1 LQPNGREIKENRMSQ
16 GSEASASAI
25 DDVIARAMR
34 ELDLEDKVKLLTGAA
49 AFSLH
54 GNEAIGLRPMIFSD
68 GPTGVRGSEFVGGKK
83 VALLPNATLLAQA
96 WDEAAAERVG
106 EMLASEGRSQD
117 VDVVLGPTVNLHR
130 SPLGGR
136 LFEAYAEDPLLS
148 GRLAAAYIR
157 GIQRYGI
164 GACVKHYVANESET
178 QRRTVNVRVS
188 ESALRE
194 LYLLPFEICVADAHP
209 WTIMAAYNNV
219 NDLPATEQDELNNGV
234 LKSEWDWDG
243 LLMSDWGAT
252 RTAAPAANGG
262 LDLVMPGPRGPW
274 GDQLVSAVR
283 SRAVAEAT
291 IDDHLARLLRLAGRV
306 GALNGIPGERTAEM
320 ARVVAADSPATR
332 LSLRNLASAGMVLLK
347 GHDILPLQD
356 SLITKSSPLVLIGR
370 HALETSL
377 QGGGSASVRPPHQV
391 SIVDGLTEALGEDR
405 VRALDGVA
413 VRNNPTAAAPESIID
428 PQTGRLGMRIASFDG
443 SGAER
448 ASTSSEV
455 AEFVLG
461 LSGGPHEGAS
471 VLELSAELVAPPGTP
486 LLVGVR
492 GVGEWT
498 LSYGDE
504 TYAFATNLLP
514 GDSAEVGFM
523 VPPSWI
529 HVVEAAPGR
538 ILLARLV
545 ISERITLAGLVVQPV
560 PTPDEQLITE
570 AALTAQDAD
579 PAVVVV
585 GLTAEQETEAID
597 KRTLALPG
605 RQDDLVRAVAGAA
618 RHTVVVINSA
628 TPVLMPWLEQVDA
641 VLWAGLPGQEGGHAI
656 ADVLLGKTEPT
667 GRLVTTFPAADG
679 DGPAWN
685 VTPQDGALD
694 YAEGT
699 RVGYRGWYGADV
711 DPAFWFGAGLGWG
724 TWDYRPAEQVRSDD
738 GVALTVVLANTAN
751 RTSREVVQV
760 YWRPQGSAPVRLV
773 GYAVADEVVPGEERR
788 VTVECDPRAFR
799 LWDESASG
807 WVTPTGGTL
816 LVARGL
822 GDIRIEVPRA

>member
-1 LQPNGREIKENRMSQ
+1 MKESRMSQ
-16 GSEASASAI
+16 SNEASASAI
-25 DDVIARAMR
+25 DHVIAKAVG
-34 ELDLEDKVKLLTGAA
+34 ELDLEDKVELLTGAA

-68 GPTGVRGSEFVGGKK
+68 GPTGVRGSEFVGGRK
-83 VALLPNATLLAQA
+83 VALFPNATLLAQA

-106 EMLASEGRSQD
+106 EMLAGEGRAQD

-136 LFEAYAEDPLLS
+136 MFEAYSEDPLLS

-157 GIQRYGI
+157 GIQRYGV
-164 GACVKHYVANESET
+164 GGCVKHYVANESET

-188 ESALRE
+188 EAALRE
-194 LYLLPFEICVADAHP
+194 LYLLPFEICVADSHP

-219 NDLPATEQDELNNGV
+219 NGVAATEQDELNNGV
-234 LKSEWDWDG
+234 LKSEWGWDG

-252 RTAAPAANGG
+252 KTAAPAANGG

-274 GDQLVSAVR
+274 GHQLLTAVR
-283 SRAVAEAT
+283 SGAVAEAT

-306 GALNGIPGERTAEM
+306 GALDSITAERTAEM
-320 ARVVAADSPATR
+320 GPVVPADSAAMR

-347 GHDILPLQD
+347 GQDILPLED
-356 SLITKSSPLVLIGR
+356 SLITDDSPLVLIGR

-391 SIVDGLTEALGEDR
+391 SIADGLSEALGEDR

-413 VRNNPTAAAPESIID
+413 VRINPTAAAPESIID
-428 PQTGRLGMRIASFDG
+428 PQTGRSGMRITSFDG
-443 SGAER
+443 TGAEL

-455 AEFVLG
+455 AEFLLG
-461 LSGGPHEGAS
+461 LSSGPHEGAS
-471 VLELSAELVAPPGTP
+471 VLELSAELVAPPSTP

-504 TYAFATNLLP
+504 TYAFATTLLP

-523 VPPSWI
+523 APPSWT
-529 HVVEAAPGR
+529 HVVEVAPGR
-538 ILLARLV
+538 ILVGRLV
-545 ISERITLAGLVVQPV
+545 ISERISLAGVVVQPV
-560 PTPDEQLITE
+560 PIPDEQLITE
-570 AALTAQDAD
+570 AALAAQDAD

-605 RQDDLVRAVAGAA
+605 RQDDLVRAVADAA
-618 RHTVVVINSA
+618 RRTVVVINSA

-641 VLWAGLPGQEGGHAI
+641 VLWVGLPGQEGGHAI

-679 DGPAWN
+679 DSPAWN

-694 YAEGT
+694 YSEGT
-699 RVGYRGWYGADV
+699 RVGYRGWYEAEV
-711 DPAFWFGAGLGWG
+711 KPAFWFGGGLGWG
-724 TWDYRPAEQVRSDD
+724 SWDYRSAEQVRSDD
-738 GVALTVVLANTAN
+738 GVALTVVLANAAD
-751 RTSREVVQV
+751 RASREVVQV
-760 YWRPQGSAPVRLV
+760 YWQPVGSAPVRLV

-788 VTVECDPRAFR
+788 VTVPCDPRAFR
-799 LWDESASG
+799 LWDEAASD
-807 WVTPTGGTL
+807 WTMPSGGTF

-822 GDIRIEVPRA
+822 GDIRLEVPRP